1 MTESLI
7 TLSHSNSKDDN
18 TFTTP
23 FKSTNYGIHPTCASS
38 ISEWINRK
46 QNISEKKTVHPE
58 NKTLQSDGD
67 RRINSLFTWRTSIP
81 LINKSND

>member
-1 MTESLI
+1 MI

-18 TFTTP
+18 IFTTP
-23 FKSTNYGIHPTCASS
+23 FKGTNYGIHPTYASS

-46 QNISEKKTVHPE
+46 QNISEKKLHPE

-67 RRINSLFTWRTSIP
+67 RRINSLFTWGTSIP
-81 LINKSND
+81 LNNKSNN